1 MLSNAEAETEMTPRV
16 CKMAAEAAVR
26 QEAGQIS
33 SCQSL
38 FAAHYMES
46 VDAALCTGA
55 STGPQKD
62 FGCLLPA
69 DERKGAQSAAAKDI

>member
-46 VDAALCTGA
+46 VDAALCTGGQHWA
-55 STGPQKD
+55 TEALW
-62 FGCLLPA
+62 LLTA
-69 DERKGAQSAAAKDI
+69 C